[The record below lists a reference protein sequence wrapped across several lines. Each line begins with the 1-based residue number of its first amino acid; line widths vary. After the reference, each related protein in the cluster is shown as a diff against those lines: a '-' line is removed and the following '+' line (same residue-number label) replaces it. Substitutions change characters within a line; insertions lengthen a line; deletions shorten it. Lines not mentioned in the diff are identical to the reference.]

1 MLGEFLSLNVF
12 AFLLVFAR
20 LGAALIVLP
29 GFGESTITPRVR
41 LVFALALAV
50 VLLPLVAEV
59 LPPIPASPLAVFV
72 LLSGEVFIGLAIGL
86 TARILLSALQ
96 VAGTVIAYHTGMAAA
111 TMFDPAQGQQ
121 GAIMGAFLTT
131 LGVTLLFLTGMHHV
145 MLTGLADSYAVFVPG
160 AGIPFGDLAEIA
172 ATLVAQSF
180 RIGLTIA
187 MPVMVV
193 TLLVYV
199 AMSLIARLMPQ
210 IHIFFLALPVQIG
223 LGIAVMAL
231 TLSAGMLLFLTEFE
245 NTIGS
250 LWLAR

>member
-1 MLGEFLSLNVF
+1 M
-12 AFLLVFAR
+12 FAR
-20 LGAALIVLP
+20 LCTALMVLP

-59 LPPIPASPLAVFV
+59 LPPIPAGPLAVFV

-86 TARILLSALQ
+86 TARILLSALH
-96 VAGTVIAYHTGMAAA
+96 VAGTVIAYHTGMAA
-111 TMFDPAQGQQ
+111 TLFDPAQGQQ

-145 MLTGLADSYAVFVPG
+145 MITGLADSYAVFVPG